1 MISKLRG
8 ALNQTF
14 DTHILL
20 DADAVTYEIL
30 VAPSVLRQI
39 EQRMEAGESELELVI
54 YQFLQIE
61 MNRGIPVMI
70 GFMHE
75 VEREFFLRFIS
86 VSGVGPKAAVKAFS
100 QPIPVIAQ
108 AIDEGDEKL
117 LKSLPGIGAQRAR
130 EIIAKLQ
137 GKVGKYALIQ
147 RGSESTAPQPEPVS
161 PTAGIEEEAIAVLMQ
176 LEYSASEAKVMV
188 QQALEHHPK
197 VKDSEELLNAVYR
210 QRLVQAV

>member
-1 MISKLRG
+1 MLSRIRGTISQVG
-8 ALNQTF
+8 E
-14 DTHILL
+14 THVLL
-20 DADAVTYEIL
+20 DAGALTYEIL
-30 VAPSVLRQI
+30 VAPSVLREI
-39 EQRMEAGESELELVI
+39 EQRVKEPLATIELIV
-54 YQFLQIE
+54 YNFLQIE
-61 MNRGIPVMI
+61 MNRGVPVLI
-70 GFMHE
+70 GFMNE

-86 VSGVGPKAAVKAFS
+86 VSGVGPRAAIKAFT

-147 RGSESTAPQPEPVS
+147 RSEDEVLPTAKAS
-161 PTAGIEEEAIAVLMQ
+161 PTDAMESEAIAVLMQ
-176 LEYSASEAKVMV
+176 LEYSNAEAKTMIK
-188 QQALEHHPK
+188 QALEHNPK